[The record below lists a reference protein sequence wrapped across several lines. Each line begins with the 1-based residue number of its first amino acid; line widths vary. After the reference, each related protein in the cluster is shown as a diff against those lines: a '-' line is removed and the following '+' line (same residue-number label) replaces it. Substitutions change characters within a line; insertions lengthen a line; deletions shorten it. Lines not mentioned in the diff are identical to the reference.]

1 MSLLPV
7 VQYGH
12 PEMARFLDRA
22 PTFDPGLVTTVAGIV
37 ADVRARG
44 AEAVLSS
51 AVAFDSPSI
60 TSLYVTDEELADA
73 VVDPEVHLAIKTAI
87 QRVRDFHELQL
98 QVLTEDMEDLE
109 PGWGW
114 RTDATDAEDTG
125 FEGQRYLPLARVGV
139 YVPGGLASY
148 PSSVVM
154 NVVPA
159 QVAWVP
165 YVVVSTPVRKDG
177 TVCPEV
183 LVACRELGVDLIL
196 KAGGASAVAAM
207 AFGIE
212 GMARVDKIVGPG
224 NAYVNEAKKQVW
236 GTVGLDGYAGPSEV
250 AVYADATANPRWAA
264 ASLLC
269 QLEHAPDNVGML
281 IGSSDDVL
289 ASILNAIDD
298 LVAESPR
305 AEVLRRSLG
314 ERSCA
319 VTAHSED
326 EAVEIMNLFAPE
338 HCTLM
343 GQHAGS
349 MAQRIVNCG
358 CVLIGPNTPQ
368 SAGDYCSGPS
378 HTLPTAGAARFGSP
392 VNVLDFLKVQ
402 SVSMLTSE
410 DIHKLAPTITALA
423 TAEGFPGHALDAQ
436 VRVQ

>member
-159 QVAWVP
+159 QVAGVP

-196 KAGGASAVAAM
+196 KAGGASAMAAM

-250 AVYADATANPRWAA
+250 AVYADSSVDPAWAA

-269 QLEHAPDNVGML
+269 QLEHAPDNVGMF
-281 IGSSDDVL
+281 IASSDEVL
-289 ASILNAIDD
+289 DAIMDAVDEHVAS
-298 LVAESPR
+298 SPR
-305 AEVLRRSLG
+305 GDVLRRSLG

-319 VTAHSED
+319 VVASSED
-326 EAVEIMNLFAPE
+326 EAVEILKHFAPE
-338 HCTLM
+338 HC
-343 GQHAGS
+343 S
-349 MAQRIVNCG
+349 
-358 CVLIGPNTPQ
+358 
-368 SAGDYCSGPS
+368 
-378 HTLPTAGAARFGSP
+378 
-392 VNVLDFLKVQ
+392 
-402 SVSMLTSE
+402 
-410 DIHKLAPTITALA
+410 
-423 TAEGFPGHALDAQ
+423 
-436 VRVQ
+436 

>member
-7 VQYGH
+7 VEYGH
-12 PEMARFLDRA
+12 PEMVRFLDRS
-22 PTFDPGLVTTVAGIV
+22 PSFDPGLVATVAAIV
-37 ADVRARG
+37 ADVRSRG

-51 AVAFDSPSI
+51 AVAFDSPDI
-60 TSLYVTDEELADA
+60 KSLYVTDEELAEA
-73 VVDPEVHLAIKTAI
+73 TVDPEVHFAIKTAI
-87 QRVRDFHELQL
+87 QRVQDFHELQL
-98 QVLTEDMEDLE
+98 QVLTEDMDELE

-114 RTDATDAEDTG
+114 RTDATDADDTG

-159 QVAWVP
+159 QVAGVP
-165 YVVVSTPVRKDG
+165 FVVVATPVRKDG

-183 LVACRELGVDLIL
+183 LVACRELDVDLVL

-212 GMARVDKIVGPG
+212 GMTRVDKVVGPG
-224 NAYVNEAKKQVW
+224 NAYVNEAKRQVW

-250 AVYADATANPRWAA
+250 AVYADASADPRWAA

-269 QLEHAPDNVGML
+269 QLEHAPDNVGL
-281 IGSSDDVL
+281 
-289 ASILNAIDD
+289 
-298 LVAESPR
+298 LVARDRTTLDAVTNQVEALVADSPR
-305 AEVLRRSLG
+305 QDVLRRSLS

-319 VTAHSED
+319 VVAATES
-326 EAVEIMNLFAPE
+326 EAVEIINRFAPE

-343 GQHAGS
+343 VANAGS
-349 MAQRIVNCG
+349 VAQQVVNCG
-358 CVLIGPNTPQ
+358 CVLVGPNTPQ

-378 HTLPTAGAARFGSP
+378 HTLPTSGAARFGSP

-402 SVSMLTSE
+402 SVTMLTSE

-423 TAEGFPGHALDAQ
+423 NAEGFPGHARDAL
-436 VRVQ
+436 VRVE